1 MRLRIISG
9 SWIHRDPGVHCT
21 ERASC
26 QCQEDLTLPNPRSR
40 SWTYPTSSHM
50 NDAPL
55 ESTSPVFQPHN
66 LPPSR
71 APCSLVSLP
80 HHWSPFS
87 APPPSPGLK
96 CSSASKPHSG
106 PLSSGVHFRG
116 LLQVS
121 TSSPRNE
128 NPIHVLIVP
137 EWPFLR
143 TPGLFNRL
151 LSISDGTQRTLMSK
165 GRLKLF

>member
-1 MRLRIISG
+1 MRLRVISG
-9 SWIHRDPGVHCT
+9 SWIYKDPGARCT

-50 NDAPL
+50 NDAPP
-55 ESTSPVFQPHN
+55 ESTSPVLQPHN
-66 LPPSR
+66 LPPSG
-71 APCSLVSLP
+71 APFSLVSLP
-80 HHWSPFS
+80 HRWSPFS

-96 CSSASKPHSG
+96 RSSASKRRSG
-106 PLSSGVHFRG
+106 PLFWRALRG

-143 TPGLFNRL
+143 APGLFNRL

-165 GRLKLF
+165 GQLKLF